1 MSTSTSIG
9 SSSRGRRS
17 SSRCLRFSRW
27 PCVRGKAGPSTRRGW
42 RRRWS
47 ARRRSAH
54 SAIPPAVAAA
64 PVSSPR
70 RGRRPRRPPTA
81 RSSGRRGN
89 MRGGSAMRLGLALVL
104 GGAARAAGQRE
115 LASARPVD
123 RIVAIVG
130 SKPILAS
137 QVEEQLV
144 LAQAQGMT
152 LPTDSAGRAAARR
165 QVLGQMVDEELVVQQ
180 AERDT
185 TIKVTDQEVQDQVEQ
200 NVRKQFTSITEF
212 QAQLLA
218 AQFLSEEEWRRWLA
232 DQQRRG
238 ILQKRLLDQLR
249 EKGKLRPIP
258 PTDAQMRQFWEE
270 NRAQQPKRPA
280 AISFRQIVVTP
291 RADSTARA
299 RARQLAES
307 LVVVLRHG
315 ANFADVAKKYSADSA
330 SREQGG
336 ELGWFRRAVMV
347 KEFED
352 IAFRLRPGEI
362 SDPVETE
369 FGYHIIQVERVQPAE
384 VLARHVLIAPSI
396 SAAQIERARRVADSV
411 HDALAGGADFDALAR
426 RYGDPNEGKLVDEVA
441 ISQMPPD
448 YQEALGKDSV
458 PGLKLVF
465 EVGKDSKR
473 PKFVVLEL
481 VKRLPEGELKFEDVK
496 DRIRETLGQQLAVKH
511 YLDLLRRTTYVDIR
525 F

>member
-1 MSTSTSIG
+1 
-9 SSSRGRRS
+9 
-17 SSRCLRFSRW
+17 
-27 PCVRGKAGPSTRRGW
+27 
-42 RRRWS
+42 
-47 ARRRSAH
+47 
-54 SAIPPAVAAA
+54 
-64 PVSSPR
+64 
-70 RGRRPRRPPTA
+70 
-81 RSSGRRGN
+81 
-89 MRGGSAMRLGLALVL
+89 MRGAGVTLLGLALGF
-104 GGAARAAGQRE
+104 GGAVRAAGQGE
-115 LASARPVD
+115 LASTRPVD

-165 QVLGQMVDEELVVQQ
+165 QVLSQMVDEELVVQQ

-200 NVRKQFTSITEF
+200 TVQNVRKQFTSITEF
-212 QAQLLA
+212 QAQLRA

-291 RADSTARA
+291 QADSSAKA

-307 LVVVLRHG
+307 LVVVLRRG

-347 KEFED
+347 KGFED

-384 VLARHVLIAPSI
+384 VLARHVLLAPSI
-396 SAAQIERARRVADSV
+396 SAAQIARARRVADSV
-411 HDALAGGADFDALAR
+411 HDALAAGASFDSLAR
-426 RYGDPNEGKLVDEVA
+426 RYGDPEEGKIVPELPLT
-441 ISQMPPD
+441 QLPPD
-448 YQEALGKDSV
+448 YQHAIGNDTV
-458 PGLKLVF
+458 PGLKPVF
-465 EVGKDSKR
+465 EVGADSKR
-473 PKFVVLEL
+473 PKFVVFEL
-481 VKRLPEGELKFEDVK
+481 TKRLPEGELSFDDVK
-496 DRIRETLGQQLAVKH
+496 DRIRENMGQQLAVQH
-511 YLDLLRRTTYVDIR
+511 YLEILRRTTYVDIR
-525 F
+525 P